1 MNLPNWSKS
10 NIDYGRKLLSSG
22 LEGARSGREA
32 FLNRKSLTPFLND
45 SVRHALRPAALG
57 VCIGVLGSYPGHGH
71 NSTSRAF
78 AYGFLGG
85 AIGFGASLAWGSRF
99 LAASIASG
107 ACKNISR
114 VRDEHWLE
122 RNPIDYA

>member
-10 NIDYGRKLLSSG
+10 NIDYGRKLFNSG
-22 LEGARSGREA
+22 LEGARSGREE
-32 FLNRKSLTPFLND
+32 FLHGKSLTPFLSD

-57 VCIGVLGSYPGHGH
+57 ACLGVLGSYPGHRH

-85 AIGFGASLAWGSRF
+85 AIGLGVYLAWEGRH

-107 ACKNISR
+107 AFKNIER

-122 RNPIDYA
+122 RHPIDYA

>member
-10 NIDYGRKLLSSG
+10 NIDYGRKLLNSG
-22 LEGARSGREA
+22 LEGAHSGEED
-32 FLNRKSLTPFLND
+32 FLHGKPLAPFLSG

-57 VCIGVLGSYPGHGH
+57 VCLGVLGSYPGHRR
-71 NSTSRAF
+71 NCASRAF
-78 AYGFLGG
+78 VFGFLGG
-85 AIGFGASLAWGSRF
+85 AIGLGAGLAWEGRH

-107 ACKNISR
+107 ALKNIGR

-122 RNPIDYA
+122 RHPIDYA